1 MTTSPDESR
10 KAQSHRAITPGTI
23 AILLMGWLELIVSFT
38 LLVMMD
44 LPIIAMIFAV
54 ASVGLAFLSTQ
65 IRRPSW
71 ADAPSPRSDTPAPAS
86 SPTTRIILIVT
97 IALAL
102 ASLGGALW
110 NLIAGDYLVAILMIL
125 WALSLTIQSTRLRA
139 PK

>member
-1 MTTSPDESR
+1 MTTPDESR
-10 KAQSHRAITPGTI
+10 RITPGTI

-65 IRRPSW
+65 IRRPAW
-71 ADAPSPRSDTPAPAS
+71 ADAPTRSDSATPPAS
-86 SPTTRIILIVT
+86 SPTTRIILIIT